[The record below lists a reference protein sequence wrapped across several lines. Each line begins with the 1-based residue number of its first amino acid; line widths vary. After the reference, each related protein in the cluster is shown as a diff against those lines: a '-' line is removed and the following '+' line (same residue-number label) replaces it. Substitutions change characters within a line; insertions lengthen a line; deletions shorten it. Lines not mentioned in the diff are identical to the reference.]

1 MVEDGKEEIVM
12 AINGGCACGAVRYEC
27 SADPMMAANCY
38 CRDCQHSTGTA
49 LASVMLVPK
58 AALKIT
64 GTLKQYAVKG
74 DSGNEVSR
82 GFCPNCGSP
91 ILSLIG
97 AMPDFVALKAGS
109 LDDTSQFKPMVQVY
123 MKSAPAWAPVHEHLP
138 KFDKQPG

>member
-1 MVEDGKEEIVM
+1 M
-12 AINGGCACGAVRYEC
+12 AITGGCACGAVRYEC
-27 SADPMMAANCY
+27 AADPMMAANCY
-38 CRDCQHSTGTA
+38 CTDCRHSTGTA
-49 LASVMLVPK
+49 MASVMLVPK

-74 DSGNEVSR
+74 DSGAEVSR

-97 AMPDFVALKAGS
+97 AMPEFVALKAGS
-109 LDDTSQFKPMVQVY
+109 LDDQSQFKPMVQVY
-123 MKSAPAWAPVHEHLP
+123 MQSAPHWAPVRDDLP